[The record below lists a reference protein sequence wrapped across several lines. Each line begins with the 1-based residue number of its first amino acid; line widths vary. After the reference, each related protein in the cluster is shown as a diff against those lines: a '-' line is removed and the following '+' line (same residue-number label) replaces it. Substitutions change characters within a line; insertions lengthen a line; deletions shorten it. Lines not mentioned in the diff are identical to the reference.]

1 MRSDCF
7 SYPISISP
15 ICYLSIISWHF
26 RNSAKS
32 AFADSFVQWRLYV
45 WQRCFVVKALSPL
58 HFTSSRQVN
67 VLFFFRLSLSR
78 VISFS
83 FYLIS
88 LAVEFFLN
96 FIRSIS
102 RALFFTVKMEI
113 VADKSERVNCP
124 FDPVHVIERRR
135 LQAHIIKCK
144 RVSNF

>member
-1 MRSDCF
+1 MATLFC
-7 SYPISISP
+7 
-15 ICYLSIISWHF
+15 CEGLV
-26 RNSAKS
+26 
-32 AFADSFVQWRLYV
+32 AFALYV
-45 WQRCFVVKALSPL
+45 KSSSQLSLFV
-58 HFTSSRQVN
+58 
-67 VLFFFRLSLSR
+67 FRLSLSR

-88 LAVEFFLN
+88 LAVEFFFN